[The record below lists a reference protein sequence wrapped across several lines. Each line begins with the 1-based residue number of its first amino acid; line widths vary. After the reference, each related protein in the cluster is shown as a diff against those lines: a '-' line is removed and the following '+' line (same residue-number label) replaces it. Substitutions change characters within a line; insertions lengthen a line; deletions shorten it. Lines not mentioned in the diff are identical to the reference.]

1 MSAAVIPLR
10 EIAANAAARD
20 NVVAVRMLALCP
32 MLAVS
37 VSFAASLTLALL
49 TAAVM
54 AMSGACV
61 ALIRNA
67 TPDAVRLPVFL
78 IVVAALV
85 GAADVV
91 VAAWSPEL
99 HRHMDIF
106 LPLIITNCAVLARL
120 ELFARRN
127 TVFAS
132 AADGLFA
139 GLGMACVL
147 CLLALARELLG
158 RGVFASAWQVWQTA
172 PLPSALLP
180 AAGFMMFGLFI
191 AMLRAMKVK
200 TG

>member
-10 EIAANAAARD
+10 ELAATAAARD
-20 NVVAVRMLALCP
+20 NVVTVRMLALCP

-49 TAAVM
+49 TAMVM
-54 AMSGACV
+54 TLSGAAV
-61 ALIRNA
+61 AMIRNV

-78 IVVAALV
+78 IVVASLV
-85 GAADVV
+85 GAADVL

-99 HRHMDIF
+99 HRRLDIF

-127 TVFAS
+127 TAFAS

-147 CLLALARELLG
+147 CSLALIRELLG
-158 RGVFASAWQVWQTA
+158 RGVFASAWLVWQTA

-191 AMLRAMKVK
+191 ALLRAAKVK